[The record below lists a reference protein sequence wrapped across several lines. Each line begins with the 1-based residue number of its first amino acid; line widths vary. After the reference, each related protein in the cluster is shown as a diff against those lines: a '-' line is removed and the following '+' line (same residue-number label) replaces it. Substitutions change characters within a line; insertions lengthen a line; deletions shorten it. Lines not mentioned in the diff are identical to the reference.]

1 MRNRE
6 PCPRGRGTQT
16 QVRAASRRG
25 SPAPVPPGGPAPP
38 PRSAGSQEKGG
49 MGRSGKAR
57 ILPQAG
63 VHLALVGPDLPVAPV
78 FLVHELVLVVL
89 IHVHLP
95 EPGGRHRVL
104 RHPRSRAAA
113 KASSSCGLY
122 LGEPSRPGTRNLV
135 PSLPSS
141 ALGRRRQPRL
151 GRFWACALTTRLPP
165 GVLAQI
171 EPPTPPG
178 SPPGSARE
186 GGSGTQC
193 AGADALQRRGGAE
206 RRRRGRRGR
215 GRGRALGGAAARA
228 KRQLGV
234 QPSHVTPRGFH
245 RNASLRSSLGGLR
258 LAAMDTGG
266 GWPCFLLPPPL
277 PPTIFIRVPR
287 QVRLGRTCL

>member
-1 MRNRE
+1 MTPGNSVPGGKRRPDQSRSAQVPSRRREGAAGRRGVRGAGPGRNLRNRGAE
-6 PCPRGRGTQT
+6 GRGQAG
-16 QVRAASRRG
+16 VRGLAPGVSG
-25 SPAPVPPGGPAPP
+25 SPGEKRRALPSREGDPRHRCQPPAAGAAPRPCPPGGPGPP
-38 PRSAGSQEKGG
+38 PRSAGSREKGG
-49 MGRSGKAR
+49 VGRPGRSGKAR

-122 LGEPSRPGTRNLV
+122 LGEPSRPGTRSLV

-186 GGSGTQC
+186 GGSGPQC
-193 AGADALQRRGGAE
+193 AGADSLQRRGGA
-206 RRRRGRRGR
+206 GRSEG
-215 GRGRALGGAAARA
+215 GGGGGGA
-228 KRQLGV
+228 
-234 QPSHVTPRGFH
+234 
-245 RNASLRSSLGGLR
+245 
-258 LAAMDTGG
+258 GG
-266 GWPCFLLPPPL
+266 GY
-277 PPTIFIRVPR
+277 
-287 QVRLGRTCL
+287 